1 MKFPRMSGGLD
12 RLEARRR
19 GQRSVVTKHVQEV
32 KSLIEVESLENAALR
47 RLKTISRLLEE
58 KAEVLRSLDKQIIKE
73 CPTEEIER
81 EIEEIKV
88 KIVDSL
94 AEIYSVNPI
103 TNITQN
109 NGNISVSH
117 ESSELKFTSMET
129 SYSSSHG

>member
-1 MKFPRMSGGLD
+1 MSGGLD